1 MRIFLKIL
9 VGLCLVVAL
18 AVGGL
23 LWRLDQGPLSLSFM
37 QPVLHYL
44 IDRGLPYA
52 VTFTD
57 PQLVWLRQDDSIGLE
72 VRNVEART
80 PEGEL
85 VAAAP
90 LVRASVAVP
99 PLLFEQRLQPVD
111 VELDLPEIELTRGS
125 DRKLLLQFDQR
136 LAAVPLGAAAGGGG
150 LGTLLGESGE
160 IDDPRLENLRLVR
173 VTAPSLQ
180 FVDEVTGDRARAADA
195 VFELQKTGAIWQ
207 ASLKGELGEGTVA
220 VIGAPTATPGRPDV
234 RLELQ
239 GLRPKDFVAFA
250 PELPLAGLDL
260 PVSGTVRFAVDG
272 TTATV
277 GDAAVD
283 LTMGAGAIAVTTL
296 GLAPIAIKQGEL
308 RGVALSGLAGADITR
323 MQIVADGFTLGASGK
338 VAVVDGQVSA
348 DVTVDAQ
355 ELDVPE
361 VLQLWPTAVAGDARA
376 WIAASIPKGQLSAIS
391 FKVDQRGSR
400 PDQPKLGGAFK
411 FKDAEVRYLD
421 TFPPATGVTGTASL
435 AGNSLAVKLSSGR
448 TGEVDLTQGT
458 VTLSNLIGD
467 ATTQLKVTAA
477 LRSTVPAAMR
487 LLDAEPVALRRST
500 GLVADRAS
508 GNQTTNFEL
517 SLPLLDDIPKARI
530 RYRATSQLT
539 DLELREAVPR
549 YNVAS
554 PSLAVVAEPAGVSA
568 KGEIRLNG
576 VPVTIDL
583 RENTPPVRGVNR
595 TVKVAGRLDAAG
607 ARALHG
613 VWPEEI
619 GGEVGVD
626 ATIVEGRNP
635 LRTVDVALDLR
646 TASVEFPELLIS
658 KRAGEPGRASAR
670 VVQADEKVLTIRDG
684 RAELAGW
691 QAEADVD
698 LRLEPVVAQR
708 VALRQLRGPLGD
720 LTADLTLDGSRW
732 RGRLDVARLDLRPIL
747 QRTGG
752 SKGGDSGTI
761 PDFLVQ
767 VTARQ
772 LRLGDAPFSN
782 LAGSVERRRGIW
794 QSAKITANIE
804 DSQVS
809 LDVDT
814 PTRQT
819 AAILRGSDA
828 GWLIRGFAATDNGIR
843 GGTFRL
849 SADVDQTKGAL
860 AANGDLKIRNFTL
873 WGAPTIA
880 RIISLASFSGLA
892 NALSGQGVPVTRL
905 VVPFR
910 LQGDVVTLEQ
920 ARLVGSDIGARADG
934 TIDLGRSQVDITGT
948 VAPAYTVNRIIGRIP
963 IIGQILS
970 GSRSDAALAATFSVR
985 GPIGEPQIG
994 VNPLAA
1000 LVPGMVRDLFGAF
1013 TADTQDSGRID
1024 ER

>member
-1 MRIFLKIL
+1 MHLFLKIL
-9 VGLCLVVAL
+9 LGFCVVLVL

-23 LWRLDQGPLSLSFM
+23 LWRLEQGTLSLSFM
-37 QPVLHYL
+37 QPILQYL
-44 IDRGLPYA
+44 VDRNSPY
-52 VTFTD
+52 TIMFTD
-57 PQLVWLRQDDSIGLE
+57 PTLVWLRTEDAVGVE

-80 PEGEL
+80 RDDEL

-90 LVRASVAVP
+90 LVRATVAVT
-99 PLLFEQRLQPVD
+99 PLLFEQRLQPVE
-111 VELDLPEIELTRGS
+111 VELELPEIQLTRGE
-125 DRKLLLQFDQR
+125 DRKLTLQFDQR
-136 LAAVPLGAAAGGGG
+136 LAAVPLGATAGGGG

-160 IDDPRLENLRLVR
+160 IEDPRLDDLRLVR

-180 FVDEVTGDRARAADA
+180 FVDAVTGDRARAAHA
-195 VFELQKTGAIWQ
+195 VFELEKTGAIWR
-207 ASLKGELGEGTVA
+207 ASLGGELGDGMVA
-220 VIGAPTATPGRPDV
+220 VIGEPTSTPARPDV

-260 PVSGTVRFAVDG
+260 PVSGTVRFTVDG
-272 TTATV
+272 TTATI
-277 GDAAVD
+277 GNAAVD
-283 LTMGAGAIAVTTL
+283 LSMGAGAIAVTSL

-308 RGVALSGLAGADITR
+308 RGTIQAGLAGADIAR
-323 MQIVADGFTLGASGK
+323 LQLAADGFSLGASGK
-338 VAVVDGQVSA
+338 VTVIDGEVSA
-348 DVTVDAQ
+348 NITADAQ
-355 ELDVPE
+355 ELDVSE

-376 WIAASIPKGQLSAIS
+376 WIEANIPAGQLSAVT
-391 FKVDQRGSR
+391 FQVDQRATR
-400 PDQPKLGGAFK
+400 PDQPMLGGTFSFTGAQ
-411 FKDAEVRYLD
+411 VRYLD
-421 TFPPATGVTGTASL
+421 TFPPAIGIVGKASI
-435 AGNSLAVKLSSGR
+435 AGNSLAVKLTAGR

-458 VTLSNLIGD
+458 ITFSNLMGA
-467 ATTQLKVTAA
+467 ATTQLKVNAA

-487 LLDAEPVALRRST
+487 LLDAELVALGKST
-500 GLVADRAS
+500 GLQAERAS

-517 SLPLLDDIPKARI
+517 SLPLLDEIPPARI
-530 RYRATSQLT
+530 RYKATSQLT
-539 DLELREAVPR
+539 DLDLREAIPR
-549 YNVAS
+549 YSMSAQV
-554 PSLAVVAEPAGVSA
+554 LDVVAEPASISA
-568 KGEIRLNG
+568 MGEVRLNG
-576 VPVTIDL
+576 VPLTL
-583 RENTPPVRGVNR
+583 QFRESTPPVKGVSR
-595 TVKVAGRLDAAG
+595 TIKIAGRLDSAG
-607 ARALHG
+607 ARALHFG
-613 VWPEEI
+613 WPDEI
-619 GGEVGVD
+619 GGAVGVD
-626 ATIVEGRNP
+626 ATVVEGRDP
-635 LRTVDVALDLR
+635 LRTVALALDLHG
-646 TASVEFPELLIS
+646 ASVEFPELVIS
-658 KRAGEPGRASAR
+658 KRPGEPGKASAR
-670 VVQADEKVLTIRDG
+670 LVQANEKSLAIEGG

-698 LRLEPVVAQR
+698 LRLDPVAPER

-720 LTADLTLDGSRW
+720 LTAELILDGAGW
-732 RGRLDVARLDLRPIL
+732 RGRVDVGRLDLRPVL
-747 QRTGG
+747 QGTGG
-752 SKGGDSGTI
+752 AAGGDGGTI

-794 QSAKITANIE
+794 QSAKVTASIE

-828 GWLIRGFAATDNGIR
+828 GWLIRGFAAMDNGIR

-849 SADVDQTKGAL
+849 SADLDQNSAGVSGT
-860 AANGDLKIRNFTL
+860 GDLKIRNFTL

-905 VVPFR
+905 IVPFR
-910 LQGDVVTLEQ
+910 LQGDVLTVEE
-920 ARLVGSDIGARADG
+920 ARLVGSDIGARAEG
-934 TIDLGRSQVDITGT
+934 TIDLGRSQIDISGT

-963 IIGQILS
+963 IIGQIMS

-985 GPIGEPQIG
+985 GTIGQPQIV

-1013 TADTQDSGRID
+1013 TADSAASGRID